1 MFDVVTYALLKKQIA
16 SAATGIEKVEYKDG
30 NLIFTLPDGST
41 ISTPL
46 EFESFGGENIE
57 LDSITNTLTF
67 KFNDGT
73 SLSYA
78 APSVEQFQQVE
89 KNLEDLKASHDS
101 LSESHLQLKDAFE
114 SLGLSV
120 VDGKLNITYQ
130 KENE

>member
-57 LDSITNTLTF
+57 LDTSTNTLTF

-78 APSVEQFQQVE
+78 APSVKQFEELE
-89 KNLEDLKASHDS
+89 KSFEDLTASHNS
-101 LSESHLQLKDAFE
+101 LSESHSTLQAAFE

-120 VDGKLNITYQ
+120 VDGTLNITY
-130 KENE
+130 EEDA

>member
-30 NLIFTLPDGST
+30 NLIFTLLDGST
-41 ISTPL
+41 INTPL

-57 LDSITNTLTF
+57 LDTSTNTLTF

-78 APSVEQFQQVE
+78 APSIKQFEELE
-89 KNLEDLKASHDS
+89 KSLEDLTASHNS
-101 LSESHLQLKDAFE
+101 LSESHITLQSAFE
-114 SLGLSV
+114 ALGLSV
-120 VDGKLNITYQ
+120 VDGKLNITY
-130 KENE
+130 EEDA